1 VADIGQYWRVERPSV
16 TVTDIERM
24 ADKTLLSYGPNT
36 KRKYSAF
43 WVLLLLAAVIAGA
56 GVVQDST
63 ATVIG
68 AMIVAPL
75 MTPILGTAF
84 AFVLADR
91 YRMVRSGLVVIG
103 GAALVIGVGYLFG
116 VLGLLDTDVVGNSEV
131 ASRVN
136 PDLLNLIAAL
146 ATGLV
151 GAFALAR
158 SDIADTLP
166 GVAIAISLVPP
177 LVVVGLTWQDGFHDD
192 ARGALLLFLTNL
204 TAMIFTATIV
214 LLLYGVREKAKE
226 AGFAVGRLT
235 GRSLAVVVA
244 AVVVVSIPLALG
256 SAQVFVNS
264 YIQYTAAPTVD
275 KWAAAED
282 WTITDYNMNKGVLRI
297 TALGAPPK
305 PGVES
310 LRTALDDAGFEA
322 LDVEVELIVGGA
334 QTIPGTKSRSG

>member
-1 VADIGQYWRVERPSV
+1 
-16 TVTDIERM
+16 M
-24 ADKTLLSYGPNT
+24 ADKTLLSYGPNS

-43 WVLLLLAAVIAGA
+43 WILLLLASVIAGA

-91 YRMVRSGLVVIG
+91 YRMFRSALVVLG
-103 GAALVIGVGYLFG
+103 GSALVIGVGFLF
-116 VLGLLDTDVVGNSEV
+116 GLLDVLNADVVGNSQV
-131 ASRVN
+131 SSRIN

-151 GAFALAR
+151 GAFALCR

-204 TAMIFTATIV
+204 TAMIFTATMV
-214 LLLYGVREKAKE
+214 LLFYGVRDTAKE
-226 AGFAVGRLT
+226 AKLKVGKLT
-235 GRSLAVVVA
+235 GKSLAVVVG
-244 AVVVVSIPLALG
+244 AVIVIAVPLAIG
-256 SAQVFVNS
+256 SAQVFVSS
-264 YIQYTAAPTVD
+264 YVQYSAAPTVN
-275 KWAAAED
+275 KWAAAEG
-282 WTITDYNMNKGVLRI
+282 WTITEYSTSDGVLSV
-297 TALGAPPK
+297 TALGAPPQ

-310 LRTALDDAGFEA
+310 LRTALDDAGFESID
-322 LDVEVELIVGGA
+322 LEVELVVGGT
-334 QTIPGTKSRSG
+334 QTIPGNGESPLG